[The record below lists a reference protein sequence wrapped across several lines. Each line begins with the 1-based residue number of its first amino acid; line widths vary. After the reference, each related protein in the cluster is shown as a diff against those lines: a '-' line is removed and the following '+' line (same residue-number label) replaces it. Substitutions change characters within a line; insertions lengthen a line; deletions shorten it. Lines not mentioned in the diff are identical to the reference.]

1 MNRKQLI
8 NIVKSIKDIRNNAT
22 DEQALSAVYIYPEW
36 NAEKEYA
43 VGDRV
48 QYDGTLYKCL
58 TSHTAQETWTPV
70 DAPSL
75 WAEVLAGQGGTAI
88 GEWVQPDSTNPYM
101 TGDKVLFNGEE
112 WISTVDNNVW
122 KPDVYGWEKVV

>member
-1 MNRKQLI
+1 MTRGKAKQLRALI
-8 NIVKSIKDIRNNAT
+8 
-22 DEQALSAVYIYPEW
+22 EQLSALLDDETALDGVELFPMW
-36 NAEKEYA
+36 NEEKEYA

-58 TSHTAQETWTPV
+58 TSHTAQGMWTPV

-75 WAEVLAGQGGTAI
+75 WAKVLAGQGGTEI
-88 GEWVQPDSTNPYM
+88 GEWAQPDSTNPYM
-101 TGDKVLFNGEE
+101 TGDKVMFNGEE

-122 KPDVYGWEKVV
+122 PPNVYGWNRV